1 MNYKIKGAIEKNRTR
16 ITIGII
22 LWFILAIVFVMP
34 VGYSIHEATHNG
46 KLAIDILFSKFIECV
61 ADPMLNIKNFPE
73 YIPEFF
79 GFLWKFSLVYIVVF
93 IIGMV
98 RTAPKN
104 EYSDIENGSSDWSK
118 HGEEYKILSKKEG
131 MILAEDHY
139 LPTDKKGN
147 VNVLVVGR
155 IWIW

>member
-1 MNYKIKGAIEKNRTR
+1 MNYKIKGAINKNRTR
-16 ITIGII
+16 IMIGII

-34 VGYSIHEATHNG
+34 VGYSIHAATING
-46 KLAIDILFSKFIECV
+46 KVSVETFLSNFIESIGY
-61 ADPMLNIKNFPE
+61 PMENIKNFPKYATE
-73 YIPEFF
+73 YFS
-79 GFLWKFSLVYIVVF
+79 FLIKFTVIYLIVF

-104 EYSDIENGSSDWSK
+104 EFSDIENGSSDWSK
-118 HGEEYKILSKKEG
+118 HGEQYKILSNKNG
-131 MILAEDHY
+131 MILAEGHY

-155 IWIW
+155 IRIW

>member
-1 MNYKIKGAIEKNRTR
+1 MNYKIEGAIRRNRTR

-34 VGYSIHEATHNG
+34 VGYSIHAATVNG
-46 KLAIDILFSKFIECV
+46 KLSLETFFSSFIESIGY
-61 ADPMLNIKNFPE
+61 PMENIKNFPKYVSE
-73 YIPEFF
+73 YFS
-79 GFLWKFSLVYIVVF
+79 FLGKFTLIYIVVF
-93 IIGMV
+93 IVGMV

-104 EYSDIENGSSDWSK
+104 EFSDIENGSSDWSR
-118 HGEEYKILSKKEG
+118 HGEEYKILSNKSG
-131 MILAEDHY
+131 MVLAEGHY

-155 IWIW
+155 IRIW